1 MCMYNSNRSCDLLAL
16 GHMIPFHREEC
27 EQARTH
33 VKVIKGRPVKV
44 TLAESKKAKLK
55 PSKNAHPDSNHDNQ
69 SGSDESDYEALT
81 AKSGRGPTLRKP
93 KSERGKARFDVGRTI
108 ILKPLPP
115 GTGEEEIC
123 SLCED
128 KGQIV
133 SVSVTKD
140 NDSTQGLVTFTTHKE
155 ARFIVHQLTGVEVG
169 GAKVDVALLSRA
181 TKGVS
186 QTTLRKSRLIVRNVS
201 FKCGEAELE
210 AVFGEYGRVLEVKV
224 PRKDNGH
231 MLG

>member
-1 MCMYNSNRSCDLLAL
+1 
-16 GHMIPFHREEC
+16 MISFHREAC

-44 TLAESKKAKLK
+44 TLAESKKAKQK
-55 PSKNAHPDSNHDNQ
+55 ASKNTHPNGNHDNQ
-69 SGSDESDYEALT
+69 SDSDESDYEALT
-81 AKSGRGPTLRKP
+81 AKGGCGPTLKKP
-93 KSERGKARFDVGRTI
+93 KSERGEARFDVGRTI
-108 ILKPLPP
+108 VLKPLPP
-115 GTGEEEIC
+115 GTGEEEVR
-123 SLCED
+123 SLCKD
-128 KGQIV
+128 KGQII

-140 NDSTQGLVTFTTHKE
+140 DGLTQGLVSFTTHKE
-155 ARFIVHQLTGVEVG
+155 ARSVVHQLTGMKVG
-169 GAKVDVALLSRA
+169 GAKVDVTLLSRA

-210 AVFGEYGRVLEVKV
+210 AVFREYGRVLEVKV
-224 PRKDNGH
+224 PRKENGH